1 MYFVKKIGC
10 CILCLLGY
18 TVCFGQNIDYN
29 KIILPESVTEASFS
43 EKLVQLAW
51 QNNPANEEL
60 INKAQAAKY
69 EIDLAKW
76 SWLRT
81 ITASGNLNEYTIN
94 PEKVQSLNRNY
105 SPFFPRYNFG
115 LTISLGTIFLTP
127 IETKVAR
134 STYQATED
142 QINQQKIRLRA
153 EVLTR
158 YQNYLMNQKLFEIQ
172 NEVTEDEYSEFL
184 LMEQDFKAGDVT
196 LEDYKTSLR
205 SYNEELTKRIS
216 LERDLKLSQIALEE
230 VVGVRLEDI
239 PQ

>member
-1 MYFVKKIGC
+1 MKKVSC
-10 CILCLLGY
+10 FLLCLLGY
-18 TVCFGQNIDYN
+18 VTGFSQNIDYN
-29 KIILPESVTEASFS
+29 KIILPESVTEADFS

-60 INKAQAAKY
+60 IHRAEAAKH
-69 EIDLAKW
+69 EVNLAKW

-94 PEKVQSLNRNY
+94 PEKAQEQNPTFT
-105 SPFFPRYNFG
+105 PFFPRYNFG
-115 LTISLGTIFLTP
+115 LTLSLGTIFLTP
-127 IETKVAR
+127 IETRAAR

-142 QINQQKIRLRA
+142 LVNQQKIGLRA

-158 YQNYLMNQKLFEIQ
+158 YQTYLMNQKLFEVQ

-184 LMEQDFKAGDVT
+184 LMEQDFKAGEVT
-196 LEDYKTSLR
+196 LEDYKESLKA
-205 SYNEELTKRIS
+205 YNEELTKRIT
-216 LERDLKLSQIALEE
+216 LERDLRVAQIALEE
-230 VVGVRLEDI
+230 MIGVKLEDI

>member
-1 MYFVKKIGC
+1 MKNVSCFL
-10 CILCLLGY
+10 LCLLGY
-18 TVCFGQNIDYN
+18 AASFGQTIDYN
-29 KIILPESVTEASFS
+29 KIVLPESVTEAEFS

-69 EIDLAKW
+69 QADLAKW

-81 ITASGNLNEYTIN
+81 ITASGNLNEYTIDPERARAQN
-94 PEKVQSLNRNY
+94 PTFT
-105 SPFFPRYNFG
+105 PFFPRYNFG
-115 LTISLGTIFLTP
+115 MTISLGTIFLTP
-127 IETKVAR
+127 LEARAAR

-142 QINQQKIRLRA
+142 QINQQKIALRA

-196 LEDYKTSLR
+196 LEEYKESLKV
-205 SYNEELTKRIS
+205 YNEELTKRIT
-216 LERDLKLSQIALEE
+216 LERDLKIAQIALEE
-230 VVGVRLEDI
+230 MIGVRLEDV